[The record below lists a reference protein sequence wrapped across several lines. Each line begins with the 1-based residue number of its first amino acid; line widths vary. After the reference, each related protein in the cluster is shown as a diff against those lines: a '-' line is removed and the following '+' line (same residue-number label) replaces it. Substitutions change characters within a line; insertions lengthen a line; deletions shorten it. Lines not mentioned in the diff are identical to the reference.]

1 MTQCLINTARTL
13 ILTILLLAPGYAVA
27 QDDGL
32 LGKIDTFG
40 KSLGQRLGLTSD
52 NPYLPPD
59 QAYVLSVDSVD
70 GNTVRMHWDVADGY
84 YMYRGKIHVDV
95 VAPSG
100 LEVAALKTPAGTI
113 KEDEYFGKMEIY
125 HGQVDATATFN
136 RPTPAAELPLTLKIG
151 YQGCAEGG
159 FCYPPLSKQIDITL
173 PAVASGTDSGSGLIA
188 GSGSLSEQDRIA
200 GQLGGDRGW
209 VTALGLFGVGLLLAF
224 TPCIFPMVPILSS
237 IIVGEGENVTTRRA
251 FSLSL
256 AYVLAMALT
265 YTVAGV
271 FAGLFGSN
279 LQAALQSPWSIIPFS
294 LLFVI
299 LALSMFGFYELQLPQ
314 AWQTRINELSNRQN
328 RGKLIGA
335 AIMGALSALIVGPCV
350 AAPLAGVLIYIGLS
364 GDAVMGGF
372 SLFMMSL
379 GMGLPLLIVGT
390 SAGKLMPRA
399 GAWMTAVKSIF
410 GVMLLGLAI
419 WMLERILPGPVA
431 LLLWG
436 MLSIGCGIYL
446 GGLTQLES
454 TASGWRKLW
463 KTSGIIALL
472 YGAILIIGAAS
483 GSNDMWQPLKGLRTS
498 ASSQNSD
505 DQARFKR
512 VKGLAGLQSELD
524 AASQR
529 GQTVML
535 DFYADWCVECKHLER
550 RTFSNPAVI
559 RSLANV
565 RLLQADVTANDVEDQ
580 ALLKH
585 FGLFGPPAILFFDRN
600 GQELARSRLIGF
612 LDSDDFIA
620 HIGDTYPAR

>member
-1 MTQCLINTARTL
+1 MTQRLIYTVRTL
-13 ILTILLLAPGYAVA
+13 LLIILLLATGIAAA

-40 KSLGQRLGLTSD
+40 KSLGQRLGLGGSSD
-52 NPYLPPD
+52 NPFLPPD
-59 QAYVLSVDSVD
+59 QAYILSVDSAD
-70 GNTVRMHWDVADGY
+70 GSTVRLHWDIADGY
-84 YMYRGKIHVDV
+84 YMYRDKIRVDV
-95 VAPSG
+95 VSPSG
-100 LEVAALKTPAGTI
+100 VAVTALNTPSGAI

-125 HGQVDATATFN
+125 HHQVDAMATFS
-136 RPTPAAELPLTLKIG
+136 RTAATTALPLSLKIG

-159 FCYPPLSKQIDITL
+159 FCYPPISKQIDITL
-173 PAVASGTDSGSGLIA
+173 PAVASTTGSDSAVGSA
-188 GSGSLSEQDRIA
+188 PLSEQDRIA
-200 GQLGGDRGW
+200 SQLGGKQAW

-314 AWQTRINELSNRQN
+314 SWQTRLNEMSNRQS
-328 RGKLIGA
+328 RGKFIGA

-379 GMGLPLLIVGT
+379 GMGLPLLVVGT

-399 GAWMTAVKSIF
+399 GAWMTIVKSIF

-419 WMLERILPGPVA
+419 WMLERILPGQVA

-436 MLSIGCGIYL
+436 MLAIGCGIYL
-446 GGLTQLES
+446 GGMTRLET
-454 TASGWRKLW
+454 TASGWQKLW
-463 KTSGIIALL
+463 KAAGLIALL

-483 GSNDMWQPLKGLRTS
+483 GSDDMWQPLKGLRTS
-498 ASSQNSD
+498 TSSQGDLSNK
-505 DQARFKR
+505 ANFKR
-512 VKGLAGLQSELD
+512 VKGLDGLQAEID

-529 GQTVML
+529 GQAVML

-550 RTFSNPAVI
+550 RTFSDPAVI

-565 RLLQADVTANDVEDQ
+565 QLLQADVTANDADDQ

-600 GQELARSRLIGF
+600 GQELAKSRLIGF
-612 LDSDDFIA
+612 LDSDDFVA
-620 HIGDTYPAR
+620 HIGATYP